1 MQKVF
6 DFRKLDW
13 YFQNYQLISDSYQ
26 VDNNFS
32 YTIFQMSNL
41 LQYFNNSRETIK
53 QSLTCSLRYKEIV
66 FSIYGMFH
74 WDNKSSDTAFCVSKL
89 LKNFNN

>member
-32 YTIFQMSNL
+32 DTIFQMSNL
-41 LQYFNNSRETIK
+41 LQYFNNS
-53 QSLTCSLRYKEIV
+53 
-66 FSIYGMFH
+66 
-74 WDNKSSDTAFCVSKL
+74 
-89 LKNFNN
+89 